1 MTLGWRNVQYHCGN
15 VGQPVGRCAG
25 LVSENCRPKV
35 GHVLTDMYPGY
46 IADTLLNFFNLISL
60 FQSTAVLMTLLM
72 LSWRTVDRSVDQ
84 YASDKKTPPD
94 QDIGLYSADIRMNL
108 DRVLAHVVVSINW
121 QSTEMQRAKKVVSDS
136 PRLVDFVVGLVNS
149 VLNLPN
155 RQVKYFEE
163 STYRKTVKSKFF
175 CSSKNLGG

>member
-1 MTLGWRNVQYHCGN
+1 MCWSSIGKLSAKSRSRLDRYVPRIHC
-15 VGQPVGRCAG
+15 RHTTEFF
-25 LVSENCRPKV
+25 LFDFIIPKYSS
-35 GHVLTDMYPGY
+35 TD
-46 IADTLLNFFNLISL
+46 D
-60 FQSTAVLMTLLM
+60 TLLM